1 MKKTHSKCEKYCKS
15 YILIPFI
22 YYHILYNK
30 NCIICYN
37 ILYNKNYSL
46 HFVVIHVVFTPYGS
60 RLPLPQGV
68 NEVCFKYIY
77 ILKRIMF
84 YKNLLNMFK
93 NISKFTLIKILLSK
107 LKSSENLI
115 MEWLKFDNIYF
126 CVCLFLEKPI

>member
-1 MKKTHSKCEKYCKS
+1 MKSIVKVTFLYLLYTITYYIIKIALYVIIYCIIKITV
-15 YILIPFI
+15 YILW
-22 YYHILYNK
+22 LYML
-30 NCIICYN
+30 C
-37 ILYNKNYSL
+37 
-46 HFVVIHVVFTPYGS
+46 
-60 RLPLPQGV
+60 LPLMVPDFHFHKV
-68 NEVCFKYIY
+68 LTKFVLNIY

>member
-1 MKKTHSKCEKYCKS
+1 M
-15 YILIPFI
+15 
-22 YYHILYNK
+22 
-30 NCIICYN
+30 CYN

-68 NEVCFKYIY
+68 TKFVLNIY

-107 LKSSENLI
+107 LELQENLI
-115 MEWLKFDNIYF
+115 M
-126 CVCLFLEKPI
+126 